1 MLANFASAF
10 HLSLRGDLANEVMLS
25 DHDPAALKPDIELAV
40 ENMKRVPLNAAQRKS
55 SEFSVVLLSFTRDGL
70 MQE

>member
-40 ENMKRVPLNAAQRKS
+40 ENMERVPLNAA
-55 SEFSVVLLSFTRDGL
+55 
-70 MQE
+70 